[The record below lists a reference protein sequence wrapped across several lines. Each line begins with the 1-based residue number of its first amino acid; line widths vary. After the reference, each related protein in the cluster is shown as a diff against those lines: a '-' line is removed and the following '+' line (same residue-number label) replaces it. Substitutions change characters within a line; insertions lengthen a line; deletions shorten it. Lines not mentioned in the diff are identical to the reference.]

1 MTERW
6 TFILPGGV
14 PMTIP
19 KPEQRL
25 EEAKRLA
32 EKYLKPKIEVEKIT
46 LKFEPK
52 DWLPVVAGICAFIL
66 LLRVIK

>member
-14 PMTIP
+14 PITIP

-52 DWLPVVAGICAFIL
+52 DWLPVIIGIGAFIL
-66 LLRVIK
+66 LLKVIK